1 MSRMKTTVS
10 RLLAIGGLTVASGS
24 TLAYYRYSL
33 LGDAEC
39 RPHAFAKTGP
49 VAEFKDTDAIVTER
63 VSKSWDDDW
72 DRRKLITR
80 EKRKTTEEQQPP
92 IVLVNKDG
100 EASTV
105 TSSPAPEVIKP
116 TATRHVILVRHGQ
129 YEMDHKD
136 RNKKVLTQLGREQA
150 AVTGDRL
157 KALDIKFN
165 RMTISTMVRAQ
176 ETGNIIGEKFPE
188 LPKEHCSL
196 LQEGAPY
203 PPVPSSKAWTP
214 DRSQTFFQDNP
225 RIEGAFRK
233 YIHRASPSQT
243 EDSYDLIVCHGNVI
257 RYFVCRA
264 LQFPPEGWLRMST
277 GNCGLTWLTI
287 RPNGNVSLRN
297 FGDTGHLPPDMVTF
311 T

>member
-1 MSRMKTTVS
+1 MSRLKTTVS
-10 RLLAIGGLTVASGS
+10 KLLAIGGLTVASGS
-24 TLAYYRYSL
+24 SLAYYRYSI

-39 RPHAFAKTGP
+39 RPCVKPMSA
-49 VAEFKDTDAIVTER
+49 AEFKDTDTIVSER
-63 VSKSWDDDW
+63 VSKAWDDDW
-72 DRRKLITR
+72 DCRKNICVKKKV
-80 EKRKTTEEQQPP
+80 EDPS
-92 IVLVNKDG
+92 IVVVNKDG
-100 EASTV
+100 ETNTV
-105 TSSPAPEVIKP
+105 PVIPDPEKIKS

-136 RNKKVLTQLGREQA
+136 RSKKILTQLGRQQA
-150 AVTGDRL
+150 SVTAERL
-157 KALDIKFN
+157 QALDIKFN
-165 RMTISTMVRAQ
+165 NMTISTMVRAQ
-176 ETGNIIGEKFPE
+176 ETGNIIGEKFPDV
-188 LPKEHCSL
+188 PKNHCSL

-203 PPVPSSKAWTP
+203 PPEPTSRAWTP
-214 DRSQTFFQDNP
+214 ARSTFFQDNP

-233 YIHRASPSQT
+233 YIHRAPPSQT
-243 EDSYDLIVCHGNVI
+243 EDSYDLLVCHGNVI

-287 RPNGNVSLRN
+287 RPNGNVSLRS

>member
-39 RPHAFAKTGP
+39 RPHAFSKTGP

-105 TSSPAPEVIKP
+105 TPSPAPEVIKP

-136 RNKKVLTQLGREQA
+136 RNKKVLTQLGR
-150 AVTGDRL
+150 
-157 KALDIKFN
+157 
-165 RMTISTMVRAQ
+165 
-176 ETGNIIGEKFPE
+176 
-188 LPKEHCSL
+188 
-196 LQEGAPY
+196 
-203 PPVPSSKAWTP
+203 
-214 DRSQTFFQDNP
+214 
-225 RIEGAFRK
+225 
-233 YIHRASPSQT
+233 
-243 EDSYDLIVCHGNVI
+243 
-257 RYFVCRA
+257 
-264 LQFPPEGWLRMST
+264 
-277 GNCGLTWLTI
+277 
-287 RPNGNVSLRN
+287 
-297 FGDTGHLPPDMVTF
+297 
-311 T
+311 